1 MEMGTLL
8 YCSMP
13 PGDSPGMGRCHS
25 PSSRAQDGRDSCR
38 CAPWCTESAGA
49 GALDLTQGSFGA
61 KSSTVTF
68 LFPASGCA
76 SPGPALHRGRGE
88 TAFSG
93 HEGAHKPP
101 TSFDAFPMLP
111 SRWRMHLPVFQ
122 LLLWCFGP
130 YVQEWFSVHKLFY
143 LFPDDFHHGRCDQHF
158 QSHVLSGT
166 CSSTSSW
173 LVEKRLGPCD
183 HGGKAC

>member
-101 TSFDAFPMLP
+101 T
-111 SRWRMHLPVFQ
+111 RPVLTPFRCC
-122 LLLWCFGP
+122 LRDGACIYPFFNCCFGVSAP
-130 YVQEWFSVHKLFY
+130 TFRSGSQCTSCFTS
-143 LFPDDFHHGRCDQHF
+143 F
-158 QSHVLSGT
+158 QTIFITADVTNTFNLMFFQVPAAAPLRG
-166 CSSTSSW
+166 W
-173 LVEKRLGPCD
+173 
-183 HGGKAC
+183 